1 MDNENCLGI
10 WMDHSTANLIE
21 FKTEPMEI
29 KTIDSKFTN
38 QEKEDA
44 NDLSEK
50 LMHNKEQHEQAD
62 FYKKISEVIR
72 NYDQVLLF
80 GPTDA
85 KKELFNILKENHL
98 FSDIKIEVKNTDKM
112 TTNQQIAF
120 VKNYFAP
127 HKTRFHK

>member
-72 NYDQVLLF
+72 KYDQVLLF